1 MLTTARLVLSPL
13 TPDDA
18 AFFYDL
24 SDHRTERE
32 RASGA
37 PWPTPFL
44 TEAMGRF
51 GTDWKNEG
59 IGYHLV
65 RLGDGSGRAIGI
77 AGVRFGSLDSTGDLN
92 VYYHI
97 VDSERGKGY
106 AVEATRA
113 ALDAR
118 GAAGHGDLPVLALI
132 RPENAVSRRVAERLG
147 FGWEEGRFN
156 ARGLCVYELARADT
170 PGSPSR

>member
-1 MLTTARLVLSPL
+1 MLMTARLALSPL
-13 TPDDA
+13 TCDDS

-24 SDHRTERE
+24 YDHRTEEE

-37 PWPTPFL
+37 EWPTPYL
-44 TEAMGRF
+44 REAMGKF
-51 GTDWKNEG
+51 GTDWANEG

-65 RLGDGSGRAIGI
+65 RLGDGSGPAIGI
-77 AGVRFGSLDSTGDLN
+77 AGVRFGSLDSTGNLN

-97 VDSERGKGY
+97 VESERGKGY

-118 GAAGHGDLPVLALI
+118 GATGHGHLPVLALI
-132 RPENAVSRRVAERLG
+132 RPENVTSRRVVERLG
-147 FGWEEGRFN
+147 FTWEEGRFN
-156 ARGLCVYELARADT
+156 ARGLCVYELT
-170 PGSPSR
+170 E

>member
-1 MLTTARLVLSPL
+1 MLTTARLTLSPL
-13 TPDDA
+13 TSDDA
-18 AFFYDL
+18 ALFYDL
-24 SDHRTERE
+24 NDHRSEEE
-32 RASGA
+32 RASDA
-37 PWPTPFL
+37 EWPTPFL
-44 TEAMGRF
+44 MEAMGKF
-51 GTDWKNEG
+51 GTDWANEG

-65 RLGDGSGRAIGI
+65 RRGDGLGPAIGI
-77 AGVRFGSLDSTGDLN
+77 AGVRFGSLDSADHLN

-113 ALDAR
+113 ALEVR

-132 RPENAVSRRVAERLG
+132 RQEKVASRRVAERLG

-156 ARGLCVYELARADT
+156 ARGLCVYELAQ
-170 PGSPSR
+170 

>member
-1 MLTTARLVLSPL
+1 MLTTARLALSPL
-13 TPDDA
+13 TLADA
-18 AFFYDL
+18 AFFYALCDR
-24 SDHRTERE
+24 RTEEE
-32 RASGA
+32 RASGT

-51 GTDWKNEG
+51 GSDWANEG

-65 RLGDGSGRAIGI
+65 RLGDGSGPAIGI
-77 AGVRFGSLDSTGDLN
+77 AGVRFGSLDSTGHLN

-97 VDSERGKGY
+97 VESERGKGY
-106 AVEATRA
+106 AIEATRA
-113 ALDAR
+113 TVAAR

-147 FGWEEGRFN
+147 FRWEEGRFN
-156 ARGLCVYELARADT
+156 ARGLCVYELAE
-170 PGSPSR
+170 

>member
-1 MLTTARLVLSPL
+1 MQTTARLALSPL
-13 TPDDA
+13 TCDDA

-24 SDHRTERE
+24 CDHRTAEE

-37 PWPTPFL
+37 EWPTPFL

-51 GTDWKNEG
+51 GTDWANEG

-65 RLGDGSGRAIGI
+65 RLGDGSGPAIGI
-77 AGVRFGSLDSTGDLN
+77 AGVRFGSLDSTDNLN

-97 VDSERGKGY
+97 VESERGKGY

-113 ALDAR
+113 ALEAR
-118 GAAGHGDLPVLALI
+118 GAAGHGGLPVVALI
-132 RPENAVSRRVAERLG
+132 RPENGASRRVAERLG
-147 FGWEEGRFN
+147 FGWQDGRFN
-156 ARGLCVYELARADT
+156 ARGLCVYELAE
-170 PGSPSR
+170 

>member
-1 MLTTARLVLSPL
+1 MLLTARLALSPL

-18 AFFYDL
+18 AFFYEL
-24 SDHRTERE
+24 SDHRTAEQ
-32 RASGA
+32 RAAGEE
-37 PWPTPFL
+37 WPAPFL
-44 TEAMGRF
+44 TEAMGKF
-51 GTDWKNEG
+51 GTDWANEG

-65 RLGDGSGRAIGI
+65 RLGDASGPAIGI
-77 AGVRFGSLDSTGDLN
+77 AGVRLGSLDSTGHLN

-97 VDSERGKGY
+97 VESEQGKGY

-147 FGWEEGRFN
+147 FRWEEGRFN
-156 ARGLCVYELARADT
+156 ARGLCVYELAE
-170 PGSPSR
+170 